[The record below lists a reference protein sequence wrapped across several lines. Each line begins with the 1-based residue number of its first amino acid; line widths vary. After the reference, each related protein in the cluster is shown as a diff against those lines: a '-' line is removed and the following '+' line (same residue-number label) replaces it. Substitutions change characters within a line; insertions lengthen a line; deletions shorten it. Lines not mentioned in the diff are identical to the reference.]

1 MSPIANARGNMTAP
15 WKEWIPGALTDIQ
28 VKALI
33 QDGCIENAQTSEV
46 GYSSFDLT
54 LDDEGWEMV
63 RGSVKPFGGGFS
75 NFLDTETDF
84 AKKIELADGFFALK
98 PKKTYVFRLKERLG
112 FKLKGEQFHGQA
124 TAKSSVGRVDVLARL
139 IVDGMSSYEGFDHQG
154 IQSSSGHMYLEVT
167 SMTFKVNV
175 KPGTTLSQL
184 RLFYGRP
191 EHCEIEGEE
200 LYRTVLLNEES
211 GEHDNCL
218 RVDLTNTSVMGKSV
232 SAFRAKQSCK
242 GSINLWKDDLKKP
255 NPLDF
260 WEFDVSDNKNRLPI
274 SETNF
279 YILRSKERI
288 FLPRGVCVYC
298 RAIDETIGEM
308 RIHYAG
314 FVHPFFGHRK
324 NGDAKKGTPLI
335 FEVRGHDVNVV
346 LNNNEKLAKL
356 TFYRMSQDC
365 EGPDVEKLSP
375 YNEQILKLSTFFDD
389 FPTI

>member
-1 MSPIANARGNMTAP
+1 MPVFANPDGNMTVP
-15 WKEWIPGALTDIQ
+15 WKDWIPGALTKIQ
-28 VKALI
+28 VKALV
-33 QDGCIENAQTSEV
+33 QDGCIENAQASAID
-46 GYSSFDLT
+46 YSSFDLT
-54 LDDEGWEMV
+54 LDDKGWEMV
-63 RGSVKPFGGGFS
+63 RGSVKPVGGGFS
-75 NFLDTETDF
+75 NFLDTETDC
-84 AKKIELADGFFALK
+84 ARKMELVDGVFALL

-112 FKLKGEQFHGQA
+112 FKLKEAEFHGQA

-154 IQSSSGHMYLEVT
+154 IQSASGQMYLEVT

-175 KPGTTLSQL
+175 KPGTSLSQL
-184 RLFYGRP
+184 RLFYGKP
-191 EHCEIEGEE
+191 EHCEIGGEE

-218 RVDLTNTSVMGKSV
+218 RVDLTNTTVMGKSV
-232 SAFRAKQSCK
+232 SAFRAKRSCEEAVK
-242 GSINLWKDDLKKP
+242 LWKADFKKP

-260 WEFDVSDNKNRLPI
+260 WEFDVSDSKNRLPI
-274 SETNF
+274 GETNF

-288 FLPRGVCVYC
+288 FLPRGVCIYC

-324 NGDAKKGTPLI
+324 NADAKKGTPLI
-335 FEVRGHDVNVV
+335 FEVRGHDVNVM

-356 TFYRMSQDC
+356 TFYRMSEDC
-365 EGPDVEKLSP
+365 EDPDPEDLSP
-375 YNEQILKLSTFFDD
+375 YNEQILKLSTFFGD
-389 FPTI
+389 FPKT